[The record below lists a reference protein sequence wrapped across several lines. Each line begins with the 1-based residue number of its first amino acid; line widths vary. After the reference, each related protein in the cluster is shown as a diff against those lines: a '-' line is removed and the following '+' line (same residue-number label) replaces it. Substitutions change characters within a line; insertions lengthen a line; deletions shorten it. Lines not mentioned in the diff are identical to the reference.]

1 MTFPDVL
8 EETEQKTELDTTNV
22 KTAEFLQKLLLKAM
36 SEGRLTSGMFEC
48 ANVFRTDP
56 EKVRLCILPVSAST
70 DVSVRIQHKL
80 IEAYCWENEIQLLKV
95 DSVEKLSAILNSGEK
110 KMHQK
115 STNAMPVTTASVDC
129 SCVLVTFSPK
139 DARHKDDE
147 SYAFMEHI
155 LSHQVIEL
163 PPD

>member
-1 MTFPDVL
+1 MTLPDVV
-8 EETEQKTELDTTNV
+8 EETVQETAIDKTKV
-22 KTAEFLQKLLLKAM
+22 KSAEFLQEVLLTAM
-36 SEGRLTSGMFEC
+36 SEGRLTSGIFEC
-48 ANVFRTDP
+48 ANVFRMDP
-56 EKVRLCILPVSAST
+56 DKVRLCILPVTSST
-70 DVSVRIQHKL
+70 DVAIHIQHKL

-95 DSVEKLSAILNSGEK
+95 DSVEKLSAILNSGGK